1 MFTHLGRE
9 VTHRGLLVL
18 SGPMRAALR
27 HTRAQHLWAVRQDL
41 LALRAKLGE
50 PHYRTVKAMPRHVA
64 ALLKRSPGGRF
75 MRVQVAAG
83 HVTLRWR
90 ADRYTLG
97 YAD

>member
-1 MFTHLGRE
+1 LYAYPLASGYWGKPLPVVFTHPGRE

-50 PHYRTVKAMPRHVA
+50 PHYRTVKTM
-64 ALLKRSPGGRF
+64 
-75 MRVQVAAG
+75 
-83 HVTLRWR
+83 
-90 ADRYTLG
+90 
-97 YAD
+97 